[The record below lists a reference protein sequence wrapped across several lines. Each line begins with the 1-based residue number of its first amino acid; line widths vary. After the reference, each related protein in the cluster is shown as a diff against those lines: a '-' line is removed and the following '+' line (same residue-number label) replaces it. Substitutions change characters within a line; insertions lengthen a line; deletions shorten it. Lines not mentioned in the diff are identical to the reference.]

1 MRIYYDTEFT
11 SLDGNVDWELIS
23 AGFVTEGGQE
33 WYAEIT
39 DFPHENC
46 SEFVLENVLP
56 LLGQG
61 GVIPERMPGD
71 EFAERLCSWLR
82 QFNDSIELISD
93 AACDWSLVNGY
104 CYNEFRTLE
113 HKIQGKIWYP
123 SERQV
128 TRFRLFKA
136 ESGYWDANRGMQ
148 HHALFDA
155 RRLRLIARKQLAM
168 MGLMNTKSES
178 EAEEAM
184 LADRAEI
191 LRRGEKW

>member
-23 AGFVTEGGQE
+23 AGFVTEDGQE

-46 SEFVLENVLP
+46 SEFVQENVLP

-61 GVIPERMPGD
+61 GVGPERMAGD
-71 EFAERLCSWLR
+71 EFAGRLCAWLR
-82 QFNDSIELISD
+82 TFSAPIELISD
-93 AACDWSLVNGY
+93 AACDWALVNGY
-104 CYNEFRTLE
+104 CYTEFRTLE
-113 HKIQGKIWYP
+113 HKVEGKLWFP
-123 SERQV
+123 SERQI
-128 TRFRLFKA
+128 TRLRLSKA
-136 ESGYWDANRGMQ
+136 ESDFWDANRGMQ

-155 RRLRLIARKQLAM
+155 RRLRLIARKQLAL

-178 EAEEAM
+178 EAEEEM

-191 LRRGEKW
+191 LRRGEVW